1 MKKIKYYFL
10 LLPLVVNAEIKLL
23 DRIAVIVDD
32 GVIMESQI
40 KSQTAEILEQYKN
53 QNINPPSKE
62 ILREEIIE
70 KLVLDELQLQMATR
84 VGIRIS
90 DAELNQTFIRIAS
103 GNNMELEEFIDYLRS
118 QGTSYEN
125 LRENIRRQMLIQR
138 VQQGRVSSEVSITD
152 KEFEGFLQTD
162 DSIKSLEP
170 EIQLGQI
177 LVKTKEEANE
187 ILLKL
192 DSGED
197 FQQLAINFSKSS
209 SARNGGLLDWK
220 RPSEMAELFANAVD
234 GKDKNWISKPL
245 ESGAGFHIIKLI
257 DKRGELVEFE
267 DQWQVRHIL
276 MIPSA
281 IRTDE
286 ETFEEITSIRER
298 FIDGESF
305 EDLAKEFSEDPG
317 TSSNGGDLGWSGKG
331 RYAPEFEAT
340 MLLTAV
346 GETSEVFE
354 TQFGYHF
361 LQVIDK
367 RNKDIT
373 NDLIENRAYNM
384 LFSRKYDEALE
395 NTLRS
400 MRAEAFVEIKEL
412 SLIHI

>member
-90 DAELNQTFIRIAS
+90 DAELNETFIRIAS

-340 MLLTAV
+340 MLLTPV

-361 LQVIDK
+361 LQVLDK

-412 SLIHI
+412 D

>member
-177 LVKTKEEANE
+177 LVKTKKEANE

-412 SLIHI
+412 D

>member
-103 GNNMELEEFIDYLRS
+103 GNNMELEEFIDYLKS

-286 ETFEEITSIRER
+286 ETYEEITSIRER

-412 SLIHI
+412 D

>member
-281 IRTDE
+281 IKTDE
-286 ETFEEITSIRER
+286 ETFKEITSIRER

-340 MLLTAV
+340 MLITAV

-412 SLIHI
+412 D

>member
-187 ILLKL
+187 ILVKL

-361 LQVIDK
+361 LQVLDK

-412 SLIHI
+412 D

>member
-40 KSQTAEILEQYKN
+40 KSQTEEILEQYKN

-70 KLVLDELQLQMATR
+70 KLVLDELQLQMAAR

-187 ILLKL
+187 ILVKL

-340 MLLTAV
+340 MLITAV

-412 SLIHI
+412 D

>member
-286 ETFEEITSIRER
+286 ETFEDITSIRER

-412 SLIHI
+412 D

>member
-40 KSQTAEILEQYKN
+40 KSQTEEILEQYKN

-70 KLVLDELQLQMATR
+70 KLVLDELQLQMAAR
-84 VGIRIS
+84 VGRRIS

-340 MLLTAV
+340 MLITAV

-412 SLIHI
+412 D

>member
-125 LRENIRRQMLIQR
+125 LRDNIRRQMLIQR

-187 ILLKL
+187 ILVKL

-412 SLIHI
+412 D

>member
-10 LLPLVVNAEIKLL
+10 LLPLVVNAEIELL

-90 DAELNQTFIRIAS
+90 DAELNETFIRIAS

-286 ETFEEITSIRER
+286 ETYEEITSIRER

-331 RYAPEFEAT
+331 KYAPEFEAT
-340 MLLTAV
+340 MLLTDI

-412 SLIHI
+412 D

>member
-220 RPSEMAELFANAVD
+220 RTSEMAELFANAVD

-286 ETFEEITSIRER
+286 ETYEEITSIRER

-340 MLLTAV
+340 MLITAV

-412 SLIHI
+412 D

>member
-340 MLLTAV
+340 MLITAV

-412 SLIHI
+412 D

>member
-40 KSQTAEILEQYKN
+40 KSQTEEILEQYKN

-412 SLIHI
+412 D

>member
-70 KLVLDELQLQMATR
+70 KLVLDELQLQMAAR

-412 SLIHI
+412 D

>member
-125 LRENIRRQMLIQR
+125 LRENIRKQMLIQR

-340 MLLTAV
+340 MLITAV

-412 SLIHI
+412 D

>member
-40 KSQTAEILEQYKN
+40 KSQTEEILEQYKN

-70 KLVLDELQLQMATR
+70 KLVLDELQLQMAAR

-412 SLIHI
+412 D

>member
-10 LLPLVVNAEIKLL
+10 LLPLAINAEIKLL

-70 KLVLDELQLQMATR
+70 KLILDELQLQMATR

-90 DAELNQTFIRIAS
+90 DAELNETFIRIAS

-177 LVKTKEEANE
+177 LVTTKEEANV
-187 ILLKL
+187 I
-192 DSGED
+192 
-197 FQQLAINFSKSS
+197 
-209 SARNGGLLDWK
+209 
-220 RPSEMAELFANAVD
+220 D
-234 GKDKNWISKPL
+234 GKDTNWISEPL
-245 ESGAGFHIIKLI
+245 ESGAGFHIIKLM
-257 DKRGELVEFE
+257 DKRGELVKFE
-267 DQWQVRHIL
+267 DQWEVRHIL

-281 IRTDE
+281 IRSDE
-286 ETFEEITSIRER
+286 ETYDEITSIRER
-298 FIDGESF
+298 FISGENF
-305 EDLAKEFSEDPG
+305 DDLAKEFSEDPG

-331 RYAPEFEAT
+331 KYAPEFEAT
-340 MLLTAV
+340 MLLTDI

-361 LQVIDK
+361 LQVINK

-412 SLIHI
+412 D

>member
-187 ILLKL
+187 ILVKL

-340 MLLTAV
+340 MLLTPV

-412 SLIHI
+412 D

>member
-10 LLPLVVNAEIKLL
+10 LLPLVINAEIKLL

-40 KSQTAEILEQYKN
+40 KSQTEEILEQYKN

-177 LVKTKEEANE
+177 LVKTKKEANE

-286 ETFEEITSIRER
+286 ETYEEITSIRKR

-412 SLIHI
+412 D

>member
-40 KSQTAEILEQYKN
+40 KSQTEEILEQYKN

-177 LVKTKEEANE
+177 LVKTKKEANE

-340 MLLTAV
+340 MLITAV

-412 SLIHI
+412 D

>member
-10 LLPLVVNAEIKLL
+10 LLPLVVNAEIELL

-286 ETFEEITSIRER
+286 ETYEEITSIRER

-412 SLIHI
+412 D

>member
-90 DAELNQTFIRIAS
+90 DAELNETFIRIAS

-138 VQQGRVSSEVSITD
+138 VQQGRFSSEVSITD

-187 ILLKL
+187 ILVKL

-281 IRTDE
+281 IKTDE
-286 ETFEEITSIRER
+286 ETFKEITSIRER

-412 SLIHI
+412 D

>member
-1 MKKIKYYFL
+1 MKKIKLYFL
-10 LLPLVVNAEIKLL
+10 VLPFFVNAEIQLL

-40 KSQTAEILEQYKN
+40 KKQTADILEQYKI
-53 QNINPPSKE
+53 QNITPPSNE
-62 ILREEIIE
+62 ILREEIVE
-70 KLVLDELQLQMATR
+70 KLILDELQLQMARR

-90 DAELNQTFIRIAS
+90 DAELNQTFIRIAN
-103 GNNMELEEFIDYLRS
+103 GNNMELEEFIDYIKS
-118 QGTSYEN
+118 QGTSYED
-125 LRENIRRQMLIQR
+125 LRENIKREMLIQR

-152 KEFEGFLQTD
+152 KEFEGFLKTD

-187 ILLKL
+187 ILSKL
-192 DSGED
+192 DSGEN
-197 FQQLAINFSKSS
+197 FQQLAVNFSKSS
-209 SARNGGLLDWK
+209 SAKKGGLLEWK
-220 RPSEMAELFANAVD
+220 RPSDMAELFANAID
-234 GKDKNWISKPL
+234 GKDKNWLSEPL
-245 ESGAGFHIIKLI
+245 ESGAGYHIIKVI
-257 DKRGELVEFE
+257 DKRGELVKFE
-267 DQWQVRHIL
+267 DQWKVRHIL

-286 ETFEEITSIRER
+286 ETLKEITLIRER
-298 FIDGESF
+298 FIEGENF
-305 EDLAKEFSEDPG
+305 ENLAKEFSEDPG
-317 TSSNGGDLGWSGKG
+317 TSNNGGDLGWSGKG
-331 RYAPEFEAT
+331 RYAPEFEST
-340 MLLTAV
+340 MLQTEIN
-346 GETSEVFE
+346 ETSEVFE

-373 NDLIENRAYNM
+373 NDLIEDRAYNM

-400 MRAEAFVEIKEL
+400 MRAEAFVEIKDL
-412 SLIHI
+412 D

>member
-187 ILLKL
+187 ILVKL

-281 IRTDE
+281 IKTDE
-286 ETFEEITSIRER
+286 ETFKEITSIRER

-340 MLLTAV
+340 MLLTPV

-412 SLIHI
+412 D

>member
-340 MLLTAV
+340 MLITAV

-400 MRAEAFVEIKEL
+400 MIAEAFVEIKEL
-412 SLIHI
+412 D

>member
-40 KSQTAEILEQYKN
+40 KSQTEEILEQYKN

-70 KLVLDELQLQMATR
+70 KLVLDELQLQMAAR

-103 GNNMELEEFIDYLRS
+103 GNNMELEEFIDYLRN

-286 ETFEEITSIRER
+286 ETFEEIASIRER

-400 MRAEAFVEIKEL
+400 MRAEAFVKIKEL
-412 SLIHI
+412 D

>member
-40 KSQTAEILEQYKN
+40 KSQTEEILEQYKN

-177 LVKTKEEANE
+177 LVKTKKEANE

-286 ETFEEITSIRER
+286 ETYEEITSIRKR

-340 MLLTAV
+340 MLITAV

-412 SLIHI
+412 D

>member
-103 GNNMELEEFIDYLRS
+103 GNNMELEEFIDYLKS

-187 ILLKL
+187 IILKL

-286 ETFEEITSIRER
+286 ETYEEITSIRKR

-412 SLIHI
+412 D

>member
-197 FQQLAINFSKSS
+197 FQQLALNFSKSS

-361 LQVIDK
+361 LQVLDK

-412 SLIHI
+412 D

>member
-286 ETFEEITSIRER
+286 ETYEEITSIRER

-412 SLIHI
+412 D

>member
-286 ETFEEITSIRER
+286 ETYEEITSIRKR

-412 SLIHI
+412 D

>member
-1 MKKIKYYFL
+1 MI
-10 LLPLVVNAEIKLL
+10 
-23 DRIAVIVDD
+23 
-32 GVIMESQI
+32 
-40 KSQTAEILEQYKN
+40 
-53 QNINPPSKE
+53 
-62 ILREEIIE
+62 
-70 KLVLDELQLQMATR
+70 
-84 VGIRIS
+84 
-90 DAELNQTFIRIAS
+90 
-103 GNNMELEEFIDYLRS
+103 
-118 QGTSYEN
+118 
-125 LRENIRRQMLIQR
+125 
-138 VQQGRVSSEVSITD
+138 
-152 KEFEGFLQTD
+152 
-162 DSIKSLEP
+162 
-170 EIQLGQI
+170 
-177 LVKTKEEANE
+177 
-187 ILLKL
+187 
-192 DSGED
+192 
-197 FQQLAINFSKSS
+197 
-209 SARNGGLLDWK
+209 
-220 RPSEMAELFANAVD
+220 LFADVM
-234 GKDKNWISKPL
+234 
-245 ESGAGFHIIKLI
+245 
-257 DKRGELVEFE
+257 
-267 DQWQVRHIL
+267 VRHIL

-412 SLIHI
+412 D

>member
-1 MKKIKYYFL
+1 
-10 LLPLVVNAEIKLL
+10 
-23 DRIAVIVDD
+23 
-32 GVIMESQI
+32 MESQI

-90 DAELNQTFIRIAS
+90 DAELNETFIRIAS

-346 GETSEVFE
+346 GETSEIFE

-412 SLIHI
+412 D

>member
-40 KSQTAEILEQYKN
+40 KSQTEEILEQYKN

-286 ETFEEITSIRER
+286 ETYEEITSIRER

-412 SLIHI
+412 D

>member
-298 FIDGESF
+298 FIGGESF

-412 SLIHI
+412 D